1 VVKVKNMLERK
12 ESQAAGSL
20 ARRMLEYLGIKRAYV
35 QSISTQEEDAVR
47 VNIPLDYTDWKPVEV
62 AFIEAESQKARA
74 LEQMRRQQFI

>member
-1 VVKVKNMLERK
+1 MKNTLGRK

-47 VNIPLDYTDWKPVEV
+47 VKTPLDYTDWQPVE
-62 AFIEAESQKARA
+62 AALIEAEHQKAKA
-74 LEQMRRQQFI
+74 LEQMQRQQFI